1 MKKILPLPDRS
12 ANERRTKSTAAT
24 AISLKKAST
33 KLGPSGCRWR
43 LGKLAGRSLAALR
56 PAARG
61 GRKSA
66 RRGGL
71 S

>member
-1 MKKILPLPDRS
+1 MKKILPHPDRS

-43 LGKLAGRSLAALR
+43 LGKVGGAELGGPPPRR
-56 PAARG
+56 ARWEEI
-61 GRKSA
+61 RA
-66 RRGGL
+66 
-71 S
+71 